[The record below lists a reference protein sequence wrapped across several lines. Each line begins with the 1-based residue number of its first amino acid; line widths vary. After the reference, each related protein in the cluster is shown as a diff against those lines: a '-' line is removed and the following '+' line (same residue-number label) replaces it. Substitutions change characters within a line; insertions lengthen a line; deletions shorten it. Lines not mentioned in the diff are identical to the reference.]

1 MVLVTVK
8 FLLITQE
15 WNRDTFYYCKYYCLS
30 LFDLLWQNII
40 GLVAYKNRSK
50 FLTVTETGKPKITVP
65 EDSVSSRSSFLV
77 HRWLSSC
84 RIFKDRRM
92 REVSGVYF
100 IRVLTSFLRTPRLWI
115 CHFLKS
121 PMHKIHHWGL
131 GFNMNMG
138 KNIQSTSIINFSKMF
153 LEIVKE

>member
-1 MVLVTVK
+1 MVLFTFK

-15 WNRDTFYYCKYYCLS
+15 WNRDTFYYCTCYCLS

-84 RIFKDRRM
+84 HIFKDRRM
-92 REVSGVYF
+92 RELSGVYF
-100 IRVLTSFLRTPRLWI
+100 IRVLTSFLRTPPLWS

-121 PMHKIHHWGL
+121 PCTKSITL
-131 GFNMNMG
+131 GIRFQHMNM
-138 KNIQSTSIINFSKMF
+138 
-153 LEIVKE
+153 E